1 MPLYLDYA
9 ATQPMRQSAID
20 AWTKAASSLN
30 PGASYA
36 SGRKARSVLD
46 DARETVA
53 ELLGCEPIEVIFTS
67 SGTEADNIAIQGL
80 YRAAQTTSTTSG
92 GTAPEAMQR
101 IISTPI
107 EHPAVLE
114 TVDKLRAEH
123 GATVD
128 LLPVDSTG
136 HVSDLVA
143 LDTPAA
149 LATCMWANNETGAI
163 QPVADITQR
172 AAAHNTPVHIDAV
185 QVAGK
190 LPINFHELGATTLAA
205 SAHKFGGPRG
215 IGLLLARRTP
225 APLPL
230 AFGGGQERGI
240 RPGTVDVASA
250 SALAAALRESVA
262 EMEQEE
268 TRLAALRDKLKAGI
282 ESSIDNVI
290 INSAEPTLASHL
302 HVSFPGTDG
311 DSLIMLLD
319 AAGIEASAGSA
330 CHAGV
335 NRMSHVL
342 EAMGIDEEH
351 GRGSL
356 RFTLGRLTTEEDI
369 DVVLAELPEIIRRAR
384 SV

>member
-20 AWTKAASSLN
+20 AWTQAASSLN

-80 YRAAQTTSTTSG
+80 FRAASDTT
-92 GTAPEAMQR
+92 PR
-101 IISTPI
+101 IVSTPI

-114 TVDKLRAEH
+114 TVAKLSAEH

-136 HVSDLVA
+136 HVSDLAA

-149 LATCMWANNETGAI
+149 VATCMWANNETGAI
-163 QPVADITQR
+163 QPVEEIVQR
-172 AAAHNTPVHIDAV
+172 ANAQGTPVHVDAV
-185 QVAGK
+185 QVTGK

-215 IGLLLARRTP
+215 IGLLLSRRSP
-225 APLPL
+225 APQPI

-250 SALAAALRESVA
+250 SALAAALRESVS
-262 EMEQEE
+262 EMDQEAV
-268 TRLAALRDKLKAGI
+268 RLAALRDKLKAGI
-282 ESSIDNVI
+282 ESSIDNII
-290 INSAEPTLASHL
+290 INSTEPTLASHL

-356 RFTLGRLTTEEDI
+356 RFTLGRLTTDEDI
-369 DVVLAELPEIIRRAR
+369 DAVLAELPEIIRRAR

>member
-1 MPLYLDYA
+1 MPRYLDYA

-20 AWTKAASSLN
+20 AWVNAAGALN
-30 PGASYA
+30 PGSAYG

-53 ELLGCEPIEVIFTS
+53 ELLGCEPIEVVFTS
-67 SGTEADNIAIQGL
+67 SGTESDNIAIQGL
-80 YRAAQTTSTTSG
+80 FRAASDTT
-92 GTAPEAMQR
+92 PR
-101 IISTPI
+101 IVSTPI

-136 HVSDLVA
+136 HISDLSA

-172 AAAHNTPVHIDAV
+172 AAAQDTPVHIDAV
-185 QVAGK
+185 QVTGK

-262 EMEQEE
+262 EMEQED
-268 TRLAALRDKLKAGI
+268 TRLSALRDKLKAGI
-282 ESSIDNVI
+282 EDSIDNVI

-369 DVVLAELPEIIRRAR
+369 DAVLAELPEIIRRAR

>member
-1 MPLYLDYA
+1 MPRYLDYA

-20 AWTKAASSLN
+20 AWTTAASSLN

-80 YRAAQTTSTTSG
+80 FRAACSG
-92 GTAPEAMQR
+92 SAAQESAQR
-101 IISTPI
+101 IVSTPI

-114 TVDKLRAEH
+114 TVDKLQAEH
-123 GATVD
+123 GATVE

-136 HVSDLVA
+136 HVSDLSA

-149 LATCMWANNETGAI
+149 VATCMWANNETGAI
-163 QPVADITQR
+163 QPVARITER
-172 AAAHNTPVHIDAV
+172 AAAQNTPVHIDAV

-262 EMEQEE
+262 DMEQEE
-268 TRLAALRDKLKAGI
+268 TRLTALRDKLKAGI

-356 RFTLGRLTTEEDI
+356 RFSLGRMTTDEDI
-369 DVVLAELPEIIRRAR
+369 DVVIKELPEIIRRAR

>member
-20 AWTKAASSLN
+20 AWTRAASSLN

-80 YRAAQTTSTTSG
+80 FRAASDTT
-92 GTAPEAMQR
+92 PR
-101 IISTPI
+101 IVSTPI

-114 TVDKLRAEH
+114 TVAKLSAEH

-136 HVSDLVA
+136 HVSDLAA
-143 LDTPAA
+143 LDTPASV
-149 LATCMWANNETGAI
+149 ATCMWANNETGAI
-163 QPVADITQR
+163 QPVADITAR
-172 AAAHNTPVHIDAV
+172 AAAQGTPVHVDAV
-185 QVAGK
+185 QVTGK

-215 IGLLLARRTP
+215 IGLLLSRRSP
-225 APLPL
+225 APQPI

-262 EMEQEE
+262 EMGQE
-268 TRLAALRDKLKAGI
+268 TVRLAALRDKLRAGI
-282 ESSIDNVI
+282 ESTIDNII
-290 INSAEPTLASHL
+290 INSTEPTLASHL

-356 RFTLGRLTTEEDI
+356 RFTLGRLTTDEDI
-369 DVVLAELPEIIRRAR
+369 DAVLAELPEIIRRAR

>member
-20 AWTKAASSLN
+20 AWTTAASSLN

-80 YRAAQTTSTTSG
+80 FRAASDTT
-92 GTAPEAMQR
+92 PR
-101 IISTPI
+101 IVSTPI

-114 TVDKLRAEH
+114 TVEKLHAEH
-123 GATVD
+123 GASVD

-136 HVSDLVA
+136 HVSDLSA

-149 LATCMWANNETGAI
+149 VATCMWANNETGAI
-163 QPVADITQR
+163 QPVADIAQR
-172 AAAHNTPVHIDAV
+172 AAAQNTPVHIDAV

-250 SALAAALRESVA
+250 SALAAALRESVE
-262 EMEQEE
+262 EMEEE
-268 TRLAALRDKLKAGI
+268 SARLSALRDKLKAGI

-290 INSAEPTLASHL
+290 VNSAEPTLASHL

-369 DVVLAELPEIIRRAR
+369 DAVLAELPEIIRRAR

>member
-1 MPLYLDYA
+1 MPRYLDYA

-20 AWTKAASSLN
+20 AWVNASGALN
-30 PGASYA
+30 PGSAYG

-53 ELLGCEPIEVIFTS
+53 ELLGCEPIEVVFTS

-80 YRAAQTTSTTSG
+80 FRAAQSA
-92 GTAPEAMQR
+92 APEAAKR

-114 TVDKLRAEH
+114 TVEKLRAEH

-136 HVSDLVA
+136 HVSDLAA

-149 LATCMWANNETGAI
+149 VATCMWANNETGTI
-163 QPVADITQR
+163 QPVTDITQR
-172 AAAHNTPVHIDAV
+172 AAAQDTPVHIDAV

-225 APLPL
+225 APQPI

-262 EMEQEE
+262 EMEQE
-268 TRLAALRDKLKAGI
+268 TARLSALRDKLKAGI

-290 INSAEPTLASHL
+290 INSAEPTLVSHL

-319 AAGIEASAGSA
+319 ASGIEASAGSA

-356 RFTLGRLTTEEDI
+356 RFSLGRLTTEEDI
-369 DVVLAELPEIIRRAR
+369 EAVLAELPEIIRRAR

>member
-1 MPLYLDYA
+1 MPRYLDYA
-9 ATQPMRQSAID
+9 ATQPMRQCAID
-20 AWTKAASSLN
+20 AWVNAAGSLN
-30 PGASYA
+30 PGSAYG

-80 YRAAQTTSTTSG
+80 FRAAQR
-92 GTAPEAMQR
+92 AEPEAEKR

-136 HVSDLVA
+136 HVSDLAA

-149 LATCMWANNETGAI
+149 VATCMWANNETGAI

-172 AAAHNTPVHIDAV
+172 AAAQNTPVHIDAV

-190 LPINFHELGATTLAA
+190 LRINFHELDATTLAA

-225 APLPL
+225 APQPI

-262 EMEQEE
+262 DMEQE
-268 TRLAALRDKLKAGI
+268 TARLTTLRDKLKAGI

-319 AAGIEASAGSA
+319 ASGIEASAGSA

-356 RFTLGRLTTEEDI
+356 RFSLGRLTTDEDI
-369 DVVLAELPEIIRRAR
+369 DAVLAELPEIIRRAR

>member
-1 MPLYLDYA
+1 MCIRDS
-9 ATQPMRQSAID
+9 QCAID
-20 AWTKAASSLN
+20 AWVDAAGSLN
-30 PGASYA
+30 PGSAYG

-53 ELLGCEPIEVIFTS
+53 ELLGCEPIEVVFTS

-80 YRAAQTTSTTSG
+80 FRAAQSA
-92 GTAPEAMQR
+92 APEAEKR

-114 TVDKLRAEH
+114 TVEKLRAEH

-136 HVSDLVA
+136 HISDLSA

-149 LATCMWANNETGAI
+149 VATCMWANNETGAI

-172 AAAHNTPVHIDAV
+172 AAAQNTPVHIDAV

-225 APLPL
+225 APQPI

-262 EMEQEE
+262 EMEQED
-268 TRLAALRDKLKAGI
+268 TRLTALRDKLKAGI
-282 ESSIDNVI
+282 EDSIDNVI
-290 INSAEPTLASHL
+290 INSTEPTLASHL

-356 RFTLGRLTTEEDI
+356 RFSLGRMTTEEDI
-369 DVVLAELPEIIRRAR
+369 DVVINELPEIIRRAR

>member
-1 MPLYLDYA
+1 MPRYLDYA
-9 ATQPMRQSAID
+9 ATQPMRQCAID
-20 AWTKAASSLN
+20 AWVNAAGSLN
-30 PGASYA
+30 PGSAYG

-80 YRAAQTTSTTSG
+80 FRAAQSAS
-92 GTAPEAMQR
+92 PEAAQR

-114 TVDKLRAEH
+114 TVDKLHAEH
-123 GATVD
+123 GATVE

-136 HVSDLVA
+136 HVSDLAA

-149 LATCMWANNETGAI
+149 VATCMWANNETGAI
-163 QPVADITQR
+163 QPVAGITQR
-172 AAAHNTPVHIDAV
+172 AAAQNTPVHIDAV

-262 EMEQEE
+262 DMEQE
-268 TRLAALRDKLKAGI
+268 TARLTTLRDKLKAGI

-290 INSAEPTLASHL
+290 INSVEPTLASHL

-319 AAGIEASAGSA
+319 ASGIEASAGSA

-356 RFTLGRLTTEEDI
+356 RFSLGRLTTDEDI
-369 DVVLAELPEIIRRAR
+369 DAVLAELPEIIRRAR

>member
-1 MPLYLDYA
+1 MPRYLDYA
-9 ATQPMRQSAID
+9 ATQPMRQCAID
-20 AWTKAASSLN
+20 AWVNASGALN
-30 PGASYA
+30 PGSAYG
-36 SGRKARSVLD
+36 SGRQARSVLD

-53 ELLGCEPIEVIFTS
+53 ELLGCEPIEVVFTS

-80 YRAAQTTSTTSG
+80 FRAAQSAAEERSK
-92 GTAPEAMQR
+92 R
-101 IISTPI
+101 IVSTPI

-114 TVDKLRAEH
+114 TVEKLRAEH
-123 GATVD
+123 GASVD

-136 HVSDLVA
+136 HVSDLSA
-143 LDTPAA
+143 LDTQAA

-163 QPVADITQR
+163 QPVADITER
-172 AAAHNTPVHIDAV
+172 AAAQNTPVHIDAV

-262 EMEQEE
+262 EMEQED
-268 TRLAALRDKLKAGI
+268 TRLSTLRDKLKAGI
-282 ESSIDNVI
+282 EDSIDNVI

-356 RFTLGRLTTEEDI
+356 RFSLGRMTTEEDI
-369 DVVLAELPEIIRRAR
+369 DATLAELPEIIRRAR

>member
-20 AWTKAASSLN
+20 AWTTAASSLN

-53 ELLGCEPIEVIFTS
+53 ELLCCEPIEVIFTS

-80 YRAAQTTSTTSG
+80 FRAAQNAARSGSTADEPSK
-92 GTAPEAMQR
+92 R
-101 IISTPI
+101 IVSTPI

-114 TVDKLRAEH
+114 TVEKLQAEH
-123 GATVD
+123 GATVE

-136 HVSDLVA
+136 HVSDLSA

-149 LATCMWANNETGAI
+149 VATCMWANNETGAI
-163 QPVADITQR
+163 QPVADITER
-172 AAAHNTPVHIDAV
+172 AAAQNTPVHIDAV

-262 EMEQEE
+262 EMEQED
-268 TRLAALRDKLKAGI
+268 TRLTALRDKLQAGI

-302 HVSFPGTDG
+302 HASFPGTDG

-342 EAMGIDEEH
+342 EAMGINEEH

-356 RFTLGRLTTEEDI
+356 RFSLGRMTTEEDI
-369 DVVLAELPEIIRRAR
+369 DVVINELPEIIRRAR

>member
-1 MPLYLDYA
+1 MPRYLDYA
-9 ATQPMRQSAID
+9 ATQPMRQCAID
-20 AWTKAASSLN
+20 AWINAAGSLN
-30 PGASYA
+30 PGSAYG

-53 ELLGCEPIEVIFTS
+53 ELLGCEPFVVVFTP
-67 SGTEADNIAIQGL
+67 SGPVADNIAIQGL
-80 YRAAQTTSTTSG
+80 YRAAQSA
-92 GTAPEAMQR
+92 APEAEKR

-123 GATVD
+123 GATVE

-136 HVSDLVA
+136 HVSDLAA

-149 LATCMWANNETGAI
+149 VATCMWANNETGAI

-172 AAAHNTPVHIDAV
+172 AAAQNTPVHIDAV

-225 APLPL
+225 APQPI

-262 EMEQEE
+262 DMEQE
-268 TRLAALRDKLKAGI
+268 TARLTALRDKLKAGI
-282 ESSIDNVI
+282 EASIGNGI
-290 INSAEPTLASHL
+290 INSVEPTLASHL

-319 AAGIEASAGSA
+319 ASGIEASAGSA

-342 EAMGIDEEH
+342 EAMGVDEEH

-356 RFTLGRLTTEEDI
+356 RFSLGRMTTEEDI
-369 DVVLAELPEIIRRAR
+369 DVVINELPEIIRRAR

>member
-1 MPLYLDYA
+1 MPRYLDYA
-9 ATQPMRQSAID
+9 ATQPMRQCAID
-20 AWTKAASSLN
+20 AWVNAAGSLN
-30 PGASYA
+30 PGSAYG

-80 YRAAQTTSTTSG
+80 YRAAQSA
-92 GTAPEAMQR
+92 APEAEKR

-136 HVSDLVA
+136 HVSDLAA

-149 LATCMWANNETGAI
+149 VATCMWANNETGAI
-163 QPVADITQR
+163 QPVADIVQR
-172 AAAHNTPVHIDAV
+172 AAAQSTPVHIDAV
-185 QVAGK
+185 QVTGK

-225 APLPL
+225 APQPI

-262 EMEQEE
+262 DMEQE
-268 TRLAALRDKLKAGI
+268 TARLSALRDKLKAGI

-290 INSAEPTLASHL
+290 INSVEPTLASHL

-319 AAGIEASAGSA
+319 ASGIEASAGSA

-356 RFTLGRLTTEEDI
+356 RFSLGRLTTEEDI
-369 DVVLAELPEIIRRAR
+369 DAVLAELPEIIRRAR

>member
-1 MPLYLDYA
+1 MPRYLDYA
-9 ATQPMRQSAID
+9 ATQPMRECAID
-20 AWTKAASSLN
+20 AWVNAAGSLN
-30 PGASYA
+30 PGSAYG

-53 ELLGCEPIEVIFTS
+53 ELLGCEPIEVVFTS

-80 YRAAQTTSTTSG
+80 YRAAQSA
-92 GTAPEAMQR
+92 APEVETR
-101 IISTPI
+101 IVSTPI

-136 HVSDLVA
+136 HVSDLAA

-149 LATCMWANNETGAI
+149 VATCMWANNETGAI
-163 QPVADITQR
+163 QPVADITER
-172 AAAHNTPVHIDAV
+172 AAAQKTPVHIDAV

-225 APLPL
+225 APQPI

-250 SALAAALRESVA
+250 SALAAALHESVA
-262 EMEQEE
+262 DMEQE
-268 TRLAALRDKLKAGI
+268 TARLTALRDKLKAGI

-290 INSAEPTLASHL
+290 INSVEPTLSSHL

-356 RFTLGRLTTEEDI
+356 RFSLGRMATEEDI
-369 DVVLAELPEIIRRAR
+369 DVVIKELPEIICRAR

>member
-1 MPLYLDYA
+1 MPFYLDYA
-9 ATQPMRQSAID
+9 ATQPMRQCAID
-20 AWTKAASSLN
+20 AWVNASGALN
-30 PGASYA
+30 PGSAYG

-80 YRAAQTTSTTSG
+80 FRAASDTT
-92 GTAPEAMQR
+92 PR
-101 IISTPI
+101 IVSTPI

-114 TVDKLRAEH
+114 TVEKLRAEH

-136 HVSDLVA
+136 HVSDLTA

-149 LATCMWANNETGAI
+149 VATCMWANNETGAI
-163 QPVADITQR
+163 QPVADITER

-190 LPINFHELGATTLAA
+190 LPVNFHELGASTLAA

-225 APLPL
+225 APQPI

-262 EMEQEE
+262 EMEQED
-268 TRLAALRDKLKAGI
+268 TRLTALRDKLKAGI

-290 INSAEPTLASHL
+290 INSAEPILASHL

-369 DVVLAELPEIIRRAR
+369 DAVLAELPEIIRRAR

>member
-9 ATQPMRQSAID
+9 ATQPMRQCAID
-20 AWTKAASSLN
+20 AWTQAASSLN

-80 YRAAQTTSTTSG
+80 FRAASDTT
-92 GTAPEAMQR
+92 PR
-101 IISTPI
+101 IVSTPI

-114 TVDKLRAEH
+114 TVAKLSAEH

-136 HVSDLVA
+136 HVSDLAA
-143 LDTPAA
+143 LDTPASV
-149 LATCMWANNETGAI
+149 ATCMWANNETGAI
-163 QPVADITQR
+163 QPVADITAR
-172 AAAHNTPVHIDAV
+172 AAAQGTPVHVDAV
-185 QVAGK
+185 QVTGK

-215 IGLLLARRTP
+215 IGLLLSRRSP
-225 APLPL
+225 APQPI

-262 EMEQEE
+262 EMGQE
-268 TRLAALRDKLKAGI
+268 TVRLAALRDKLRAGI

-290 INSAEPTLASHL
+290 VNSAEPTLASHL

-356 RFTLGRLTTEEDI
+356 RFTLGRLTTDEDI
-369 DVVLAELPEIIRRAR
+369 DAVLAELPEIIRRAR

>member
-1 MPLYLDYA
+1 MSYFDYA

-20 AWTKAASSLN
+20 AWVAASGQLN
-30 PGASYA
+30 AGAQYA

-53 ELLGCEPIEVIFTS
+53 ELLGCEPIEVVFTA
-67 SGTEADNIAIQGL
+67 SGTEADNIAVQGL
-80 YRAAQTTSTTSG
+80 FHASAEQPG
-92 GTAPEAMQR
+92 AGR

-107 EHPAVLE
+107 EHSAVRDTVARLE
-114 TVDKLRAEH
+114 ADH

-128 LLPVDSTG
+128 LLPVGRDG
-136 HVSDLVA
+136 HIEDLTA

-149 LATCMWANNETGAI
+149 VATSMWANNETGAI
-163 QPVADITQR
+163 QPVEDIVKR
-172 AAAHNTPVHIDAV
+172 AAAVGTPVHVDAV
-185 QVAGK
+185 QVVGK
-190 LPINFHELGATTLAA
+190 LPINFHELGAATLAA

-215 IGLLLARRTP
+215 IGLLLAKRTP
-225 APLPL
+225 APRPL
-230 AFGGGQERGI
+230 MFGGGQERGI
-240 RPGTVDVASA
+240 RPGTNDVAGA
-250 SALAAALRESVA
+250 SGLAAALQESLA
-262 EMEQEE
+262 QLEQESAQI
-268 TRLAALRDKLKAGI
+268 LHLRNTLREGI
-282 ESSIDNVI
+282 VASIDDVI
-290 INSAEPTLASHL
+290 VNTVEPSLDTHL

-319 AAGIEASAGSA
+319 QRGIEAATGSA

-342 EAMGIDEEH
+342 EAMGVADDQ

-356 RFTLGRLTTEEDI
+356 RFTLGRLTTED
-369 DVVLAELPEIIRRAR
+369 DVKQLLAVLPEVVSLAR

>member
-1 MPLYLDYA
+1 MPRYLDYA
-9 ATQPMRQSAID
+9 ATQPMRQCAID
-20 AWTKAASSLN
+20 AWTQAAGSLN

-53 ELLGCEPIEVIFTS
+53 DLLGCEPIEVIFTS

-80 YRAAQTTSTTSG
+80 FRAASDTT
-92 GTAPEAMQR
+92 PR
-101 IISTPI
+101 IVSTPI

-114 TVDKLRAEH
+114 TVEKLHAEH
-123 GATVD
+123 GATVE

-136 HVSDLVA
+136 HVSDLSA

-172 AAAHNTPVHIDAV
+172 AAAQNTPVHIDAV

-262 EMEQEE
+262 DMEQEE
-268 TRLAALRDKLKAGI
+268 NRLTTLRDKLRAGI

-342 EAMGIDEEH
+342 EAMGIDEEL

-356 RFTLGRLTTEEDI
+356 RFSLGRMTTEEDI
-369 DVVLAELPEIIRRAR
+369 DVVINELPEIIRRAR

>member
-1 MPLYLDYA
+1 MPRYLDYA

-20 AWTKAASSLN
+20 AWTTAASSLN

-80 YRAAQTTSTTSG
+80 FRATSDTT
-92 GTAPEAMQR
+92 PR
-101 IISTPI
+101 IVSTPI

-262 EMEQEE
+262 EMEQGD
-268 TRLAALRDKLKAGI
+268 TRLTTLRDKLKAGI

-369 DVVLAELPEIIRRAR
+369 DVVLNELPEIIRRAR

>member
-20 AWTKAASSLN
+20 AWTRAASSLN

-92 GTAPEAMQR
+92 GAADETSTR
-101 IISTPI
+101 IVSTPI

-114 TVDKLRAEH
+114 TVEKLHAEH
-123 GATVD
+123 GATVE

-136 HVSDLVA
+136 HVSDLSA

-149 LATCMWANNETGAI
+149 VATCMWANNETGAV
-163 QPVADITQR
+163 QPVADITER
-172 AAAHNTPVHIDAV
+172 AAAQNTPVHIDAV

-262 EMEQEE
+262 EMEQED
-268 TRLAALRDKLKAGI
+268 TRLTALRDKLQAGI

-302 HVSFPGTDG
+302 HASFPGTDG

-356 RFTLGRLTTEEDI
+356 RFSLGRMTTEEDI
-369 DVVLAELPEIIRRAR
+369 DAVLAELPEIIRRAR

>member
-1 MPLYLDYA
+1 MVYLDHA
-9 ATQPMRQSAID
+9 ATTPMRQSAID

-53 ELLGCEPIEVIFTS
+53 DLLGCEPIEVIFTS

-80 YRAAQTTSTTSG
+80 FRAASDTT
-92 GTAPEAMQR
+92 PR
-101 IISTPI
+101 IVSTPI

-114 TVDKLRAEH
+114 TVEKLQAEH
-123 GATVD
+123 DATVE

-136 HVSDLVA
+136 HVSDLSA

-149 LATCMWANNETGAI
+149 VATCMWANNETGAI

-172 AAAHNTPVHIDAV
+172 AAAQNTPVHIDAV

-250 SALAAALRESVA
+250 SALAAALRESVE
-262 EMEQEE
+262 EMEEE
-268 TRLAALRDKLKAGI
+268 SARLSALRDKLKAGI
-282 ESSIDNVI
+282 ESSIENVI
-290 INSAEPTLASHL
+290 VNSAEPTLASHL

-356 RFTLGRLTTEEDI
+356 RFSLGRMTTDGDI
-369 DVVLAELPEIIRRAR
+369 DVVIKELPEIIRRAR

>member
-1 MPLYLDYA
+1 MPRYLDYA
-9 ATQPMRQSAID
+9 ATQPMRQCAID
-20 AWTKAASSLN
+20 AWVNAAGSLN
-30 PGASYA
+30 PGSAYG

-80 YRAAQTTSTTSG
+80 YRAASDKT
-92 GTAPEAMQR
+92 PR

-123 GATVD
+123 GATVE

-136 HVSDLVA
+136 HVSDLAA

-149 LATCMWANNETGAI
+149 VATCMWANNETGAI
-163 QPVADITQR
+163 QPVADITER
-172 AAAHNTPVHIDAV
+172 AAAQNTPVHIDAV
-185 QVAGK
+185 QVTGK

-225 APLPL
+225 APQPI

-262 EMEQEE
+262 DMEQE
-268 TRLAALRDKLKAGI
+268 TARLTALRDKLKAGI

-290 INSAEPTLASHL
+290 INSVEPTLASHL

-319 AAGIEASAGSA
+319 ASGIEASAGSA

-356 RFTLGRLTTEEDI
+356 RFSLGRLTTDEDI
-369 DVVLAELPEIIRRAR
+369 DAVLAELPEIIRRAR

>member
-53 ELLGCEPIEVIFTS
+53 DLLGCEPIEVIFTS

-80 YRAAQTTSTTSG
+80 FRAASDTT
-92 GTAPEAMQR
+92 PR
-101 IISTPI
+101 IVSTPI

-114 TVDKLRAEH
+114 TVEKLQAEH
-123 GATVD
+123 DATVE

-136 HVSDLVA
+136 HVSDLSA

-149 LATCMWANNETGAI
+149 VATCMWANNETGAI

-172 AAAHNTPVHIDAV
+172 AAAQNTPVHIDAV

-262 EMEQEE
+262 DMEQEE
-268 TRLAALRDKLKAGI
+268 NRLTTLRDKLRAGI

-356 RFTLGRLTTEEDI
+356 RFTLGRLTTDEDI
-369 DVVLAELPEIIRRAR
+369 DAVIKELPEIIRRAR

>member
-1 MPLYLDYA
+1 MPRYLDYA
-9 ATQPMRQSAID
+9 ATQPMRQCAID
-20 AWTKAASSLN
+20 AWVDAAGSLN
-30 PGASYA
+30 PGSAYG

-53 ELLGCEPIEVIFTS
+53 ELLGCEPIEVVFTS

-80 YRAAQTTSTTSG
+80 FRAGSDTT
-92 GTAPEAMQR
+92 PH

-114 TVDKLRAEH
+114 TVEKLRAEH

-136 HVSDLVA
+136 HVSDLAA
-143 LDTPAA
+143 LDIPAA
-149 LATCMWANNETGAI
+149 VATCMWANNETGAI
-163 QPVADITQR
+163 QPVADIVQR
-172 AAAHNTPVHIDAV
+172 AAAQSTPVHIDAV
-185 QVAGK
+185 QVTGK
-190 LPINFHELGATTLAA
+190 LPINFHELDATTLAA

-225 APLPL
+225 APQPI

-262 EMEQEE
+262 DMEQE
-268 TRLAALRDKLKAGI
+268 TARLSALRDKLKAGI

-290 INSAEPTLASHL
+290 INSVELTLASHL

-319 AAGIEASAGSA
+319 ASGIEASAGSA

-356 RFTLGRLTTEEDI
+356 RFSLGRLTTDEDI
-369 DVVLAELPEIIRRAR
+369 DAVLAELPEIIRRAR

>member
-1 MPLYLDYA
+1 MPFYLDYA

-92 GTAPEAMQR
+92 GAADEPSKR
-101 IISTPI
+101 IVSTPI

-114 TVDKLRAEH
+114 TVEKLHAEH

-136 HVSDLVA
+136 HVSDLSA

-149 LATCMWANNETGAI
+149 VATCMWANNETGAI

-172 AAAHNTPVHIDAV
+172 AAAQNTPVHIDAV

-262 EMEQEE
+262 EMEQED
-268 TRLAALRDKLKAGI
+268 TRLSTLRDKLKAGI

-356 RFTLGRLTTEEDI
+356 RFTLGRLTTDEDI
-369 DVVLAELPEIIRRAR
+369 DAVLAELPEIIRRAR

>member
-9 ATQPMRQSAID
+9 ATQPMRQCAID
-20 AWTKAASSLN
+20 AWKQAAGSLN

-80 YRAAQTTSTTSG
+80 FRAASDTT
-92 GTAPEAMQR
+92 PR
-101 IISTPI
+101 IVSTPI

-114 TVDKLRAEH
+114 TVEKLRAEH

-136 HVSDLVA
+136 HVSDLAA

-149 LATCMWANNETGAI
+149 VATCMWANNETGAI
-163 QPVADITQR
+163 QPVADIVQR
-172 AAAHNTPVHIDAV
+172 AAAQSTPVHIDAV
-185 QVAGK
+185 QVTGK

-262 EMEQEE
+262 EMEQED
-268 TRLAALRDKLKAGI
+268 TRLSTLRDKLKAGI
-282 ESSIDNVI
+282 EDSIDNVI

-319 AAGIEASAGSA
+319 ASGIEASAGSA

-356 RFTLGRLTTEEDI
+356 RFSLGRLTTDEDI

>member
-1 MPLYLDYA
+1 MPRYLDYA
-9 ATQPMRQSAID
+9 ATQPMRQCAID
-20 AWTKAASSLN
+20 AWVDAAGSLN
-30 PGASYA
+30 PGSAYG

-53 ELLGCEPIEVIFTS
+53 ELLGCEPIEVVFTS

-80 YRAAQTTSTTSG
+80 FRAASDTT
-92 GTAPEAMQR
+92 PR
-101 IISTPI
+101 IVSTPI

-114 TVDKLRAEH
+114 TVEKLRAEH
-123 GATVD
+123 GASVD

-136 HVSDLVA
+136 HVSDLSA

-149 LATCMWANNETGAI
+149 VATCMWANNETGAI
-163 QPVADITQR
+163 QPVADITER
-172 AAAHNTPVHIDAV
+172 AAAQNTPVHIDAV

-262 EMEQEE
+262 EMEQED
-268 TRLAALRDKLKAGI
+268 TRLTALRDKLKAGI
-282 ESSIDNVI
+282 EDSIDNVI
-290 INSAEPTLASHL
+290 INSTEPTLASHL

-369 DVVLAELPEIIRRAR
+369 NVVLAELPEIIRRAR

>member
-1 MPLYLDYA
+1 MPRYLDYA
-9 ATQPMRQSAID
+9 ATQPMRQCAID
-20 AWTKAASSLN
+20 AWTQAAGSLN

-80 YRAAQTTSTTSG
+80 FRAACSG
-92 GTAPEAMQR
+92 NAAQESAQR
-101 IISTPI
+101 IVSTPI

-114 TVDKLRAEH
+114 TVEKLQAEH
-123 GATVD
+123 GAAVE

-136 HVSDLVA
+136 HVSDLSA

-172 AAAHNTPVHIDAV
+172 AAAHGTPVHIDAV

-262 EMEQEE
+262 DMEQEE
-268 TRLAALRDKLKAGI
+268 NRLTTLRDKLRAGI

-356 RFTLGRLTTEEDI
+356 RFSLGRMTTDDDI
-369 DVVLAELPEIIRRAR
+369 DVVIKELPEIIRRAR

>member
-1 MPLYLDYA
+1 MPRYLDYA
-9 ATQPMRQSAID
+9 ATQPIRQCAID
-20 AWTKAASSLN
+20 AWVDAAGSLN
-30 PGASYA
+30 PGSAYG

-80 YRAAQTTSTTSG
+80 FRAASDTT
-92 GTAPEAMQR
+92 PR
-101 IISTPI
+101 IVSTPI

-114 TVDKLRAEH
+114 TVEKLRAEH
-123 GATVD
+123 GASVD

-136 HVSDLVA
+136 HVSDLSA

-149 LATCMWANNETGAI
+149 VATCMWANNETGAI
-163 QPVADITQR
+163 QPVADITER
-172 AAAHNTPVHIDAV
+172 AAAQNTPVHIDAV

-190 LPINFHELGATTLAA
+190 LPISFHELGATTLAA

-262 EMEQEE
+262 EMEQED
-268 TRLAALRDKLKAGI
+268 TRLTALRDKLKAGI
-282 ESSIDNVI
+282 EDSIDNVI
-290 INSAEPTLASHL
+290 INSTEPTLASHL

-369 DVVLAELPEIIRRAR
+369 NVVLAELPEIIRRAR

>member
-53 ELLGCEPIEVIFTS
+53 DLLGCEPIEVIFTS

-80 YRAAQTTSTTSG
+80 FRAASDTT
-92 GTAPEAMQR
+92 PR
-101 IISTPI
+101 IVSTPI

-114 TVDKLRAEH
+114 TVEKLQAEH
-123 GATVD
+123 DATVE

-136 HVSDLVA
+136 HVSDLSA

-149 LATCMWANNETGAI
+149 VATCMWANNETGAI

-172 AAAHNTPVHIDAV
+172 AAAQNTPVHIDAV

-262 EMEQEE
+262 EMEQED
-268 TRLAALRDKLKAGI
+268 TRLTALRDKLQAGI

-356 RFTLGRLTTEEDI
+356 RFSLGRMTTEEDI
-369 DVVLAELPEIIRRAR
+369 DVVINELPEIIRRAR

>member
-1 MPLYLDYA
+1 MPRYLDYA
-9 ATQPMRQSAID
+9 ATQPMRQCAID
-20 AWTKAASSLN
+20 AWVDAAGALN
-30 PGASYA
+30 PGSAYG

-46 DARETVA
+46 DARETVS
-53 ELLGCEPIEVIFTS
+53 ELLGCEPIEVVFTS

-80 YRAAQTTSTTSG
+80 FRAGSDTT
-92 GTAPEAMQR
+92 PR

-136 HVSDLVA
+136 HISDLSA

-163 QPVADITQR
+163 QPVAEITER
-172 AAAHNTPVHIDAV
+172 AAAQNTPVHIDAV

-215 IGLLLARRTP
+215 IGLLLARRAP

-262 EMEQEE
+262 EMEQEDI
-268 TRLAALRDKLKAGI
+268 RLSALRDKLKAGI
-282 ESSIDNVI
+282 EDSIDNVI
-290 INSAEPTLASHL
+290 INSTEPTLASHL

-369 DVVLAELPEIIRRAR
+369 NVVLAELPEIIRRAR